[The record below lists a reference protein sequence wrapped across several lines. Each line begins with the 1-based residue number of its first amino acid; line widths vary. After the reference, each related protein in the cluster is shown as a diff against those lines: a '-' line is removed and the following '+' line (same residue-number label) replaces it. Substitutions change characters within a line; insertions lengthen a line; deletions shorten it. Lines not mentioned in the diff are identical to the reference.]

1 MSVFWLAPAALFGLG
16 LIAVPIA
23 IHLLVRQ
30 QSRRVEYPSLRF
42 LRQSQLAAFRR
53 RRIQDGL
60 LLACRAAIVVA
71 AVTALAGPV
80 FQTASRSAG
89 YGARVARAVILQ
101 EGTAASVANEAI
113 GDAFASR
120 TVTRARLADA
130 VADAVRWLDAQPPAA
145 REIVLAGAFR
155 RGSVSPALLEA
166 IPPTVGIRFVTAPV
180 APPAPEREWP
190 VLRLRPAGPV
200 IERRQV
206 LAGDDE
212 TRVAGGAV
220 TPVAADVVRVIAAAA
235 DQPLADAA
243 LRAALDAGL
252 PWSGAVQQVMVAWDG
267 ADEAAVQRLSNGAAV
282 VRMDRPSPAAT
293 AATAVAAAIERVTA
307 PDVGAMEPVSLSSE
321 QLLAWSR
328 PPGPVPDNA
337 SPADEGDRRWLWALV
352 LGLMALELGLRR
364 SRHQSAD
371 EPAVEA
377 RVA

>member
-16 LIAVPIA
+16 LMALPVA

-89 YGARVARAVILQ
+89 YGARVARAVIL
-101 EGTAASVANEAI
+101 EAGTPESVAANAAGEAL
-113 GDAFASR
+113 ASR
-120 TVTRARLADA
+120 TVTRERLADA
-130 VADAVRWLDAQPPAA
+130 VAEAVRWLDAQPPAA
-145 REIVLAGAFR
+145 REILLAGAFR

-166 IPPTVGIRFVTAPV
+166 VPQAIGIRFLTAPV
-180 APPAPEREWP
+180 PPPAVEREWP
-190 VLRLRPAGPV
+190 ILRFGPAGLV

-206 LAGDDE
+206 QVGDDE

-220 TPVAADVVRVIAAAA
+220 TPMTGDVVRVLAAAA

-243 LRAALDAGL
+243 LRAALEAGVQ
-252 PWSGAVQQVMVAWDG
+252 WSGAVERVVVAWDG
-267 ADEAAVQRLSNGAAV
+267 ADETAVQRLATGATL
-282 VRMDRPSPAAT
+282 VRMDRPSPATT
-293 AATAVAAAIERVTA
+293 AATAVAAAIEGVTA
-307 PDVGAMEPVSLSSE
+307 QVVTAMEPVSISRE
-321 QLLAWSR
+321 QLQAWSR
-328 PPGPVPDNA
+328 PPGPVPEDA
-337 SPADEGDRRWLWALV
+337 RPADEGDRRWLWALA
-352 LGLMALELGLRR
+352 LALMALEFGLRR
-364 SRHQSAD
+364 SRNQSAG